1 MLLILESV
9 GVLILQTAVMSLL
22 KLIIGG
28 TIYYMLEIL
37 ARGYSHPSMF
47 LLGGICF
54 LLCGVI
60 NNELTGHTGM
70 WEKMAL
76 CMITITI
83 LEFLTGLIV
92 NGILHL
98 NVWDYSRMPFHVLGQ
113 ICLPYMILWFFLSYP
128 ALILNQIVD
137 SWSY

>member
-1 MLLILESV
+1 M
-9 GVLILQTAVMSLL
+9 QTAVMSLL

-60 NNELTGHTGM
+60 NNELIGHTGM

>member
-1 MLLILESV
+1 M
-9 GVLILQTAVMSLL
+9 QTAVMSIL
-22 KLIIGG
+22 KIIIGG

-47 LLGGICF
+47 ILGGICF

-60 NNELTGHTGM
+60 NTELNGYANM

-76 CMITITI
+76 CMLTITI
-83 LEFLTGLIV
+83 LEFATGIIV

-98 NVWDYSRMPFHVLGQ
+98 NVWDYSGMPFHVLGQ
-113 ICLPYMILWFFLSYP
+113 ICLPYMFLWYFISYP
-128 ALILNQIVD
+128 ALLLNRVVD
-137 SWSY
+137 SLVMTQ